1 VRGSRPTHMLI
12 TMPNDVTAPA
22 VARNALLQV
31 ALPDAPDRVEQA
43 QLLVSELVTNSVRHA
58 VTSPADQ
65 VTLLIEV
72 DERRIRAEVRDTG
85 EGMPQPQPDEVRN
98 AGLGG
103 FGLYLVAKVATRWG
117 VEPLEVG
124 KRVWFELDLTG

>member
-1 VRGSRPTHMLI
+1 VGGSRPRQMLI
-12 TMPNDVTAPA
+12 TMPNDVSAPA
-22 VARNALLQV
+22 VARNALRLV
-31 ALPDAPDRVEQA
+31 APPDAPDRVEQA

-58 VTSPADQ
+58 VVSPADQ
-65 VTLLIEV
+65 VTLLIDV
-72 DERRIRAEVRDTG
+72 DDRRIRAEVRDTG
-85 EGMPQPQPDEVRN
+85 AGMPQPQPEEVRS